1 MLYVMYI
8 SISIY
13 IYMFFELYTL
23 VLILLVGTSWNTGPH
38 GENPTELSL
47 DGTLRNYLMKK
58 AAAHEAGRCPSLETE
73 KKVGES
79 QFLGM
84 SQMYVHYM

>member
-1 MLYVMYI
+1 
-8 SISIY
+8 
-13 IYMFFELYTL
+13 MFFELHTL
-23 VLILLVGTSWNTGPH
+23 VLILLVHLVGTSWNTGPH

>member
-1 MLYVMYI
+1 MKIPTWVPW
-8 SISIY
+8 
-13 IYMFFELYTL
+13 FFGKSSRA
-23 VLILLVGTSWNTGPH
+23 LVGTSWNTGPH